1 MGKNKGRRAG
11 HEPFQIG
18 RRNASGENDKRTILQ
33 FIYAALFFE
42 KAPSHCKFMHC
53 LPASRGVE
61 ATDEVMDHPRSII
74 FDQSENR
81 LHTEK
86 GLLVYFVYP
95 RLKRPSEEIKA
106 LHKGQ
111 IEALLNDPKFGK

>member
-1 MGKNKGRRAG
+1 MPTYQVNK
-11 HEPFQIG
+11 
-18 RRNASGENDKRTILQ
+18 T
-33 FIYAALFFE
+33 LFG

-61 ATDEVMDHPRSII
+61 ATDEVMDGPRSII

-95 RLKRPSEEIKA
+95 RLQRPSEELKA
-106 LHKGQ
+106 YHRDR
-111 IEALLNDPKFGK
+111 IEALLNDPKFGQA

>member
-1 MGKNKGRRAG
+1 MPTYQVNR
-11 HEPFQIG
+11 
-18 RRNASGENDKRTILQ
+18 
-33 FIYAALFFE
+33 ALFE
-42 KAPSHCKFMHC
+42 QAPSHCKFMHC

-61 ATDEVMDHPRSII
+61 ATDDVMDHPRSII

-95 RLKRPSEEIKA
+95 RLKRPLEQLKAFHKSE
-106 LHKGQ
+106 
-111 IEALLNDPKFGK
+111 IEAILAKGN